1 MEIVHAEGD
10 REVARE
16 VEFYNLD
23 AILKVYADTANHVYE
38 QNDGWKR
45 FRTRRCQA

>member
-1 MEIVHAEGD
+1 MEIVRAKEG

-23 AILKVYADTANHVYE
+23 AIT
-38 QNDGWKR
+38 
-45 FRTRRCQA
+45 